1 MRDEM
6 GYGFRRDGA
15 AVAGTTARWP
25 DAVQQP
31 ISPHVEDTARAF
43 SPRASSRCWLD
54 EPASTCAPLLT
65 GDEKAKLSRAT

>member
-6 GYGFRRDGA
+6 GCGFRRDGA

-31 ISPHVEDTARAF
+31 ISPHVEDTARF
-43 SPRASSRCWLD
+43 F
-54 EPASTCAPLLT
+54 APGVVALL
-65 GDEKAKLSRAT
+65 AR